1 MNKSSNI
8 FCIKQ
13 FAFIPPPYGG
23 VSTYVKRL
31 ILRLNQLGIT
41 TGGYYLSDCT
51 DSIIQDSNL
60 FHKWKWMPTHLFLFR
75 IIQYAFETRKYKI
88 VHSHF
93 SLEGMLYLWFLR
105 TFCNKKIIITVH
117 NAMVN
122 DYLAKTNFLN
132 RFFLKK
138 MSQFQDVT
146 WIAVSP
152 QVKSSLLDLN
162 LEFAS
167 DIHVIPAYIPPIKKQ
182 NSELPISLQR
192 YIDSYS
198 KVMVFYGHSLMQYSG
213 NDVYGFD
220 IVLRLYASLSADE
233 RCNIGLVYC
242 IATCSEGEF
251 ASILAK
257 AKSMGVDKS
266 IFWQVGAL
274 DDMTSLW
281 EQADVYVRPT
291 YTDGD
296 SVAVRE
302 ALDMGVQVVA
312 SNVCQ
317 RPEKVI
323 TYKYGNDCML
333 LESLRYA
340 ISKGREKQSC
350 DETYLNQM
358 VEIYKNILAR

>member
-1 MNKSSNI
+1 MYS
-8 FCIKQ
+8 IKQ

-31 ILRLNQLGIT
+31 ILRLNQIGMK
-41 TGGYYLSDCT
+41 TGGYYLH
-51 DSIIQDSNL
+51 DSKDPILLDSNL

-75 IIQYAFETRKYKI
+75 IIKYAIETRKYRI

-117 NAMVN
+117 NAMID
-122 DYLAKTNFLN
+122 DYLEKTNFLN

-138 MSQFQDVT
+138 MSKLKDVT

-152 QVKSSLLDLN
+152 QVKSTLLELC

-167 DIHVIPAYIPPIKKQ
+167 DIHVIPAYIPPTRRQ
-182 NSELPISLQR
+182 NSDLPVSLQR
-192 YIDSYS
+192 YIDNFS
-198 KVMVFYGHSLMQYSG
+198 KIIVFYGHSLMQYSG
-213 NDVYGFD
+213 KDVYGFD
-220 IVLRLYASLSADE
+220 VVLRLYASLSVDE
-233 RCNIGLVYC
+233 RRSTGLVYC
-242 IATCSEGEF
+242 IATCSESEF
-251 ASILAK
+251 ASIHAK
-257 AKSMGVDKS
+257 AASMDLDKS
-266 IFWQVGAL
+266 IFWQVGPL

-281 EQADVYVRPT
+281 EQADVYIRPT

-312 SNVCQ
+312 SDVCH

-323 TYKYGNDCML
+323 KYSYDDDSMML
-333 LESLRYA
+333 QSLRYA
-340 ISKGREKQSC
+340 LSKNREIPSC
-350 DETYLNQM
+350 DEVYLNEM
-358 VEIYKNILAR
+358 IEIYKNILDS

>member
-1 MNKSSNI
+1 MYS
-8 FCIKQ
+8 IKQ

-31 ILRLNQLGIT
+31 VLRLNQIGMK
-41 TGGYYLSDCT
+41 TGGYYLPDCK
-51 DSIIQDSNL
+51 DPILQNLNL

-75 IIQYAFETRKYKI
+75 IVKYAIETRKYKI

-117 NAMVN
+117 NAMVD

-138 MSQFQDVT
+138 MSQLQDVT
-146 WIAVSP
+146 WIAVSS
-152 QVKSSLLDLN
+152 QVKSTLLKLH
-162 LEFAS
+162 LKFTH
-167 DIHVIPAYIPPIKKQ
+167 DIHVIPAYIPPVRKQ
-182 NSELPISLQR
+182 NSELSLSLQR
-192 YIDSYS
+192 YIDNYD
-198 KVMVFYGHSLMQYSG
+198 KIIVFYGHSLMQYSG
-213 NDVYGFD
+213 KDVYGFD
-220 IVLRLYASLSADE
+220 VVLRLYASLSVDE
-233 RCNIGLVYC
+233 RRNIGLVYC
-242 IATCSEGEF
+242 IATCSEEEF
-251 ASILAK
+251 SSILDK
-257 AKSMGVDKS
+257 AKSMNLDKS

-274 DDMTSLW
+274 DDMTTLW

-291 YTDGD
+291 FTDGD

-302 ALDMGVQVVA
+302 ALDMGAQVVA
-312 SNVCQ
+312 SDVCQ

-323 TYKYGNDCML
+323 KYSYDDDCML

-340 ISKGREKQSC
+340 LSIGREMPSC

-358 VEIYKNILAR
+358 IEIYKNILDR